1 MLNGETADCLV
12 LANTAILMQLIEEL
26 IEHGVIARS
35 GASALF
41 RDAASDLESC
51 PERSIRV
58 DDAIRIIRKE
68 LMPGIVG
75 PVRAS

>member
-1 MLNGETADCLV
+1 MLNGETADLLA
-12 LANTAILMQLIEEL
+12 LANSAILMQLIEEL
-26 IEHGVIARS
+26 IEHGVIGRQ
-35 GASALF
+35 SALL

-68 LMPGIVG
+68 LMPRIMAA
-75 PVRAS
+75 PPAS